1 MKISFFVQ
9 KNSGQKSISMS
20 KEGNSLKDNKILM
33 VDGLSAFNATAA
45 KNRSQTSK
53 EEDSYKVSWAQ
64 TKKKEAEKLTE
75 RKKGRNMRRCGCCLL
90 DRQKN

>member
-9 KNSGQKSISMS
+9 KNSGQKPISMS

-33 VDGLSAFNATAA
+33 VVDGLSAFNATAA

-53 EEDSYKVSWAQ
+53 EEDSSKVSWAQ
-64 TKKKEAEKLTE
+64 TKKKETEK
-75 RKKGRNMRRCGCCLL
+75 
-90 DRQKN
+90 